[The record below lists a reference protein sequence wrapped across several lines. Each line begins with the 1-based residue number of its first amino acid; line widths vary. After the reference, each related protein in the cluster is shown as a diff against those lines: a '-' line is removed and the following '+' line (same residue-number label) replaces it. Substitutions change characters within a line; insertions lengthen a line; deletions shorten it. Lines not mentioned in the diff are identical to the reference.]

1 MGNGESSYRR
11 SPSDGGVRAASR
23 GERAYVLYARYLEG
37 DDTGME
43 EIIRDFKDGL
53 ILYLNS
59 FTRDLRAAEELCEDT
74 FVKLAVKKPRFSGK
88 STFKTFLYAIGRNV
102 ALDYLK
108 KQKNHIPSEEISEIS
123 ADVESLETVYIKE
136 ERKRQV
142 HRALEH
148 LKPEYAQV
156 LWLTYFEELSN
167 KETAEVMKKSVHAVE
182 TLVYRARNALKDE
195 LEKEGFIYEDL

>member
-1 MGNGESSYRR
+1 MDNGESSYRR
-11 SPSDGGVRAASR
+11 
-23 GERAYVLYARYLEG
+23 YLTG
-37 DDTGME
+37 DDIGLE
-43 EIIRDFKDGL
+43 NIIRDYKNGL

-59 FTRDLRAAEELCEDT
+59 FVRDLRTAEELCEDT

-102 ALDYLK
+102 ALDYQK
-108 KQKNHIPSEEISEIS
+108 KQKNHMPPEEIDEIS
-123 ADVESLETVYIKE
+123 ADTESLEAAYIKE
-136 ERKRQV
+136 ERKAQV
-142 HRALEH
+142 RRALGK

-167 KETAEVMKKSVHAVE
+167 KETAAIMKKSVHAVE

-195 LEKEGFIYEDL
+195 LMKEGFEYENL

>member
-1 MGNGESSYRR
+1 MGNGESSYH
-11 SPSDGGVRAASR
+11 
-23 GERAYVLYARYLEG
+23 RYLEG

-43 EIIRDFKDGL
+43 EIIRDFRNGL

-59 FTRDLRAAEELCEDT
+59 FTRDLCAAEELCEDT
-74 FVKLAVKKPRFSGK
+74 FVKLAVRKPRFSGK

-102 ALDYLK
+102 TLDYLK
-108 KQKNHIPSEEISEIS
+108 KHKNTLPPIDENSS
-123 ADVESLETVYIKE
+123 DFESLESAYIKE

-142 HRALEH
+142 HRALER

-167 KETAEVMKKSVHAVE
+167 RETAEVMKKSVHAVE
-182 TLVYRARNALKDE
+182 TLAYRARNALKDE
-195 LEKEGFIYEDL
+195 LEKEGFIYEIL

>member
-1 MGNGESSYRR
+1 MDNGESSYRR
-11 SPSDGGVRAASR
+11 
-23 GERAYVLYARYLEG
+23 YLKG

-43 EIIRDFKDGL
+43 SIIRDFKDGL
-53 ILYLNS
+53 ILYLNT

-88 STFKTFLYAIGRNV
+88 SAFKTFLYAIGRNV

-108 KQKNHIPSEEISEIS
+108 RRKNHLPIEEIPEIS
-123 ADVESLETVYIKE
+123 AETESLEAAYIKE
-136 ERKRQV
+136 ERKAQV
-142 HRALEH
+142 HRALGQ

-167 KETAEVMKKSVHAVE
+167 RETAEVIKKSVHAVE

-195 LEKEGFIYEDL
+195 LMKEGFEYENL